1 MAKAEKSAEDTR
13 PKYKVLA
20 PSYIN
25 DRYISQDDVDAGI
38 EIYYDGIPGS
48 ALEPVN
54 DAALEAKTAAPVPS
68 EPAL

>member
-1 MAKAEKSAEDTR
+1 MAKAEKPAEDTR
-13 PKYKVLA
+13 AKYRVLV

-25 DRYISQDDVDAGI
+25 DRYISQEEVDAGF
-38 EIYYDGIPGS
+38 EIFYDGIPGS

-54 DAALEAKTAAPVPS
+54 EAALEAKAAAPVPK

>member
-13 PKYKVLA
+13 PKYKVLV